1 MDSGSLNVV
10 SFSVRYQFLLLYYNN
25 TNLLIT
31 YFFTDK
37 LEQENQNKKIKI
49 IIKMIQKKKKRKRK
63 KKTKDQNTNPL
74 GTISHKKVTNNNFW
88 SQASNQ
94 KFYQKI
100 LYISWKNINSFLFWF
115 IFGKNCKS
123 WIKITSKMMN
133 KFWSKRRLWPKNV
146 IIQLLQS

>member
-1 MDSGSLNVV
+1 MDSGNLNSV

-74 GTISHKKVTNNNFW
+74 GTISHEKVTNNNFW

-94 KFYQKI
+94 KFY
-100 LYISWKNINSFLFWF
+100 
-115 IFGKNCKS
+115 
-123 WIKITSKMMN
+123 
-133 KFWSKRRLWPKNV
+133 
-146 IIQLLQS
+146 